1 MNVQEA
7 GDAARINHSGGSQP
21 TSDTER
27 DPLGVLHVEAGFSA
41 ETVQRLQE
49 MGHKVEVVEDGVMF
63 GGYQAIYR
71 DPASGT
77 YVGATEMRKDG
88 QAAGY

>member
-1 MNVQEA
+1 MLNINPTL
-7 GDAARINHSGGSQP
+7 AAN
-21 TSDTER
+21 
-27 DPLGVLHVEAGFSA
+27 
-41 ETVQRLQE
+41 
-49 MGHKVEVVEDGVMF
+49 EVVESAGPDLAALCLMEPTTND
-63 GGYQAIYR
+63 INR